1 MLWSLRQQIF
11 AFPLKKTMLIRFV
24 QGIARSLFVV
34 WRKMTT
40 QEIQKLCPVIP
51 YWSGLD
57 DFQDC
62 PKDPEFSNSLRD
74 IFQILCLC
82 VSVSLC
88 LPVSLFLCLSCLW
101 NIFGFLS
108 FLVHLCPDACC
119 LCVFFS
125 GKVTLASSCWPKICW
140 QGCVTACLCNAWAAA
155 CLALPC
161 LLFTGKLASASSF
174 TVLPLSRGAT
184 CHVSPR
190 VPSDRA
196 SSPLLG
202 LPSPHPCPPV
212 TPCKHTQKFT
222 SLRSQQKF
230 GQSANVWPP
239 NSWCIEKCHHGIRA
253 K

>member
-1 MLWSLRQQIF
+1 MQIKKCPQFSITLFASMCIPWKCWKLIALSFVCLHCWSCTQFEQSYCKSLVRANVMIL
-11 AFPLKKTMLIRFV
+11 ATTNICFPPQKTMLIRFV

-101 NIFGFLS
+101 NIFVS
-108 FLVHLCPDACC
+108 C
-119 LCVFFS
+119 L
-125 GKVTLASSCWPKICW
+125 
-140 QGCVTACLCNAWAAA
+140 
-155 CLALPC
+155 
-161 LLFTGKLASASSF
+161 
-174 TVLPLSRGAT
+174 
-184 CHVSPR
+184 
-190 VPSDRA
+190 
-196 SSPLLG
+196 
-202 LPSPHPCPPV
+202 
-212 TPCKHTQKFT
+212 
-222 SLRSQQKF
+222 
-230 GQSANVWPP
+230 
-239 NSWCIEKCHHGIRA
+239 SWCIFVLMLVVCEFFSLWKSHTGI
-253 K
+253 

>member
-155 CLALPC
+155 ACLALPC
-161 LLFTGKLASASSF
+161 LLFTGKLARPPSLF
-174 TVLPLSRGAT
+174 SR
-184 CHVSPR
+184 HV
-190 VPSDRA
+190 VPHVTS
-196 SSPLLG
+196 
-202 LPSPHPCPPV
+202 PPV
-212 TPCKHTQKFT
+212 YPRIERAPPSLAFLRLTPALLLHLANTLKSSHLCALSKT
-222 SLRSQQKF
+222 SGSQQTSGLQTVGALK
-230 GQSANVWPP
+230 NV
-239 NSWCIEKCHHGIRA
+239 IME
-253 K
+253 